1 MNTLLKLSHGYMS
14 KLAVPNRMAAG
25 ATIREVIRNWMIHV
39 RGHSVR
45 QQEPSHQEDMISR
58 FKEVV
63 MVGGG
68 TGRNNGEMANH
79 PSMALP
85 PLSRTPASSPQEV
98 GRSEG
103 RWLLLS
109 SFLHRHL

>member
-1 MNTLLKLSHGYMS
+1 MLKLSHKYMS
-14 KLAVPNRMAAG
+14 KLDVPNRMAAG
-25 ATIREVIRNWMIHV
+25 ATTREAIRNWMIHV
-39 RGHSVR
+39 TGHSVR
-45 QQEPSHQEDMISR
+45 QQEPSHQEVVILR
-58 FKEVV
+58 FKEVL

-68 TGRNNGEMANH
+68 GNRRNTGGTANH

-85 PLSRTPASSPQEV
+85 PWSRTPVSSPQEV
-98 GRSEG
+98 RRGEG